1 MKKLW
6 MRAGVSL
13 MLTDEEIDE
22 ILGGCEG
29 SAGQEAV
36 VKALREGR
44 FAFNGDSYIPRITVE
59 EFTKEHG
66 LPYAAKEPEFD
77 FAPLG
82 GFRISSDESAGPDE
96 SGDQEGICPVCGATI
111 KYGDSEP
118 MDNGGVHHWNCPEC
132 GASGKEGYNEVFD
145 GHHYCVIDGNG
156 DPFPPKEAE

>member
-29 SAGQEAV
+29 SSGQEAV

-44 FAFNGDSYIPRITVE
+44 FTFDGDSYIPQITVE

-77 FAPLG
+77 FDPFG
-82 GFRISSDESAGPDE
+82 GFRLVDDGTAEPSQG
-96 SGDQEGICPVCGATI
+96 GDREGICPICGAPI
-111 KYGDSEP
+111 EYVCSEP
-118 MDNGGVHHWNCPEC
+118 MDSGGVHHWTCPKC
-132 GASGKEGYNEVFD
+132 GASGKEGYDEVFD
-145 GHHYCVIDGNG
+145 GHHYNVVDGNG
-156 DPFPPKEAE
+156 NPFPLEDK